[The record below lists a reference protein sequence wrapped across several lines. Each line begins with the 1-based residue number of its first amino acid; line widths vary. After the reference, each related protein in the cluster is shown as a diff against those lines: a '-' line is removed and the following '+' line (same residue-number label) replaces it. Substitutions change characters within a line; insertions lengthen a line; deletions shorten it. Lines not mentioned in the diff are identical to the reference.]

1 MHMNSA
7 PHLLAED
14 RPEFERV
21 LDLALRSAH
30 RDPEIAALLSATGQ
44 RLDTEQ
50 LRLMAVQAMAAIS
63 ACAMSEYRIFVRVRQ
78 ELRDRS
84 AAARPQPVGAGAP
97 APAEDTAPAPG
108 DGSEGAG
115 AAAMLT
121 VLAPVLAGIAALLFL
136 IVGYALKAVDTDA
149 SLSGP
154 MVTAGW
160 WFAGLTAA
168 AALVA
173 MGALLFTAVRN
184 GRPGA
189 GGPGGSGDGLDT
201 EAERAREVWHDALLR
216 RGVLPFLRDT
226 LANSATRPGASHDRE
241 PHESHSRLGYTPPGF
256 SSHEDSPSPHTRPSF
271 TSPDF
276 TSPELGGQERR
287 RE

>member
-1 MHMNSA
+1 MHMNTA

-21 LDLALRSAH
+21 LDLALRSAT
-30 RDPEIAALLSATGQ
+30 RDPEIGALLSATGQ

-50 LRLMAVQAMAAIS
+50 LRLMAVQSMAAIS
-63 ACAMSEYRIFVRVRQ
+63 ACAMTEYRNFVRVRE
-78 ELRDRS
+78 ELRGRS
-84 AAARPQPVGAGAP
+84 ADGRGEAAVIT
-97 APAEDTAPAPG
+97 DD
-108 DGSEGAG
+108 DGSGGAG

-136 IVGYALKAVDTDA
+136 IVGYALEAVGTEETV
-149 SLSGP
+149 SGP

-168 AALVA
+168 AALIA

-189 GGPGGSGDGLDT
+189 GTPGDGLDAA
-201 EAERAREVWHDALLR
+201 AERARGAWREALLQ
-216 RGVLPFLRDT
+216 RGMLPFLRET
-226 LANSATRPGASHDRE
+226 LANWPTSSGPSYGLE
-241 PHESHSRLGYTPPGF
+241 PRESHSRLGYTAPGF
-256 SSHEDSPSPHTRPSF
+256 SSHEDRPTPHTRPSF

-276 TSPELGGQERR
+276 TSPEFGRGERGR
-287 RE
+287 D

>member
-14 RPEFERV
+14 RPEFERI
-21 LDLALRSAH
+21 LDLALRSAN
-30 RDPEIAALLSATGQ
+30 RDPEIGTLLAASGQ

-63 ACAMSEYRIFVRVRQ
+63 ACAMTEYRNFVRARE
-78 ELRDRS
+78 ELRNRS
-84 AAARPQPVGAGAP
+84 AEGRGETADDAA
-97 APAEDTAPAPG
+97 D
-108 DGSEGAG
+108 DGSGGAG

-136 IVGYALKAVDTDA
+136 IIGYALKAVGTEGA
-149 SLSGP
+149 VSGP
-154 MVTAGW
+154 MVTVGW

-189 GGPGGSGDGLDT
+189 GGPGGPGDGLDA

-216 RGVLPFLRDT
+216 RGVLPFLRET
-226 LANSATRPGASHDRE
+226 LANSATRPGVPHGRE